1 MSKPTE
7 KIFRQYSNALLKA
20 CEELSKSNRACM
32 TCSVCDTCSR
42 RQSEATQC
50 TLHIMNK
57 FLNEGAQNGDK
68 TNR

>member
-1 MSKPTE
+1 MKPTL

-32 TCSVCDTCSR
+32 CCSIADNCTR

-57 FLNEGAQNGDK
+57 FLNGGEK
-68 TNR
+68 